1 MLWWSCLPPETA
13 GCQTAG
19 LIGQVRSANSKDENP
34 REGAQAN
41 DHPPVTR
48 NNDKQTC
55 KTPTCRLSST
65 HDSLS
70 RYIKMGW
77 SWPEIKHRLQWCVS
91 GPYVE
96 MHFAYNSY
104 SPVDEDA
111 QYENTT
117 WCKSDLI
124 PIPPDRRTYGVW
136 SYFGTRLS

>member
-1 MLWWSCLPPETA
+1 MPLWICLLPETA

-19 LIGQVRSANSKDENP
+19 LIGQVRSVNSKDDNS

-41 DHPPVTR
+41 DHRPVTR
-48 NNDKQTC
+48 TMISKHV
-55 KTPTCRLSST
+55 KRRRAGSSRPTILFPVEDGLVVAGNQAQAS
-65 HDSLS
+65 
-70 RYIKMGW
+70 MVGF
-77 SWPEIKHRLQWCVS
+77 

-96 MHFAYNSY
+96 MHFAYHSY

-117 WCKSDLI
+117 WCNRDLI
-124 PIPPDRRTYGVW
+124 PIPPNRRTYGVW